1 MLSNHHWTDTRT
13 EAYFGALTWQKT
25 PKEGFA
31 VDFRMANIPTY
42 IVAKY
47 IVKKLDFDRLYFY
60 GDDRPLHVSA
70 TRETPKKAVVIFN
83 KTDKKR
89 TPKTLTADKFLVSLA
104 SLS

>member
-1 MLSNHHWTDTRT
+1 
-13 EAYFGALTWQKT
+13 
-25 PKEGFA
+25 
-31 VDFRMANIPTY
+31 MANIPTY